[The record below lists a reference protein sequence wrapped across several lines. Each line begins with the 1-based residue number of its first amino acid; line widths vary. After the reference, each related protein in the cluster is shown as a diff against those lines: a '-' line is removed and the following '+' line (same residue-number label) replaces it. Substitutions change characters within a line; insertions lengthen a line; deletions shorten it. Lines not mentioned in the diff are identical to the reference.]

1 MTTYQCRDCGYAYG
15 HMTPS
20 PLAIAGHRQSEHGE
34 YHGLGAP
41 ITAQATAWL
50 EENGYQDFTVIED

>member
-1 MTTYQCRDCGYAYG
+1 MSNDTYEQESRTMTTYQCRDCGYAYG

-41 ITAQATAWL
+41 ITAQ
-50 EENGYQDFTVIED
+50 ED

>member
-15 HMTPS
+15 HMIPS

-41 ITAQATAWL
+41 ITAQ
-50 EENGYQDFTVIED
+50 ED